1 MENQKRLSF
10 TIPSNP
16 RRLTFRARPAAAA
29 VDEETSPPSTP
40 SPHFITEFD
49 PSETLTPTA
58 AAAAPVAITPIP
70 NSHLFQRFIPSDP
83 CERPSLPTTTTEEGI
98 DFTAAESGDANPTSI
113 ASSSSFAYGLNK
125 SKKAPPQATS
135 SAELMRLRFKQDIA
149 ALPDHGD
156 AEEDSMLSGKDFAA
170 AFLKA
175 YGWRKGE
182 GIGRNNKEK
191 GDTKGFCRGHRPGTQ
206 IRQMMSACNHD
217 DWIVGKKNVTEI
229 GARKKRMREI
239 RDSIEVKDSSTRQKR
254 PCKKRAAKE
263 VHVKKYEPTTS
274 NVLMDDGSELLL
286 GLQHDMLETVL
297 PRTNGRVLVLF
308 GEHKGMH
315 GHLVQKNEEEE
326 TGLVEASETKD
337 IIRVSYNQVA
347 EYVVGGGG
355 GSVLRIDCSIFI
367 S

>member
-1 MENQKRLSF
+1 MQDQQEQDPQLSEANRSLLPSSSAPSAVNSRLSPSNLGVRLEFPRCEAIRSKARSSCAIQRNLPLLVAAAAMENQKRLSF

-175 YGWRKGE
+175 YGWRK
-182 GIGRNNKEK
+182 
-191 GDTKGFCRGHRPGTQ
+191 DQT
-206 IRQMMSACNHD
+206 D
-217 DWIVGKKNVTEI
+217 DV
-229 GARKKRMREI
+229 
-239 RDSIEVKDSSTRQKR
+239 
-254 PCKKRAAKE
+254 
-263 VHVKKYEPTTS
+263 
-274 NVLMDDGSELLL
+274 
-286 GLQHDMLETVL
+286 GLQ
-297 PRTNGRVLVLF
+297 P
-308 GEHKGMH
+308 
-315 GHLVQKNEEEE
+315 
-326 TGLVEASETKD
+326 
-337 IIRVSYNQVA
+337 
-347 EYVVGGGG
+347 
-355 GSVLRIDCSIFI
+355 
-367 S
+367 